1 MSAVFLSFI
10 LYKVITFT
18 QNNSR
23 GQGLKNR
30 LNINLASLE
39 LGNPTML
46 ASGILGYSAETFET
60 IAEGGAGA
68 IVTKSI
74 GVKPRKGYANP
85 TVVQTSCG
93 LINAMGLPNPGINEF
108 VKEIREAKALLK
120 VPLIVSAY
128 GYSAEEYASIAGKA
142 VVAGADAVELNV
154 SCPHVKETG
163 SEIGQNP
170 QVLAEVVR
178 KVKGTVKKPV
188 IVKLSPNVTNIAEV
202 AEVAVKAGADA
213 LTAINTV
220 KAMAIDAETAMP
232 ILANKFGGLSGPAVK
247 PIALRCVYDIYER
260 VKVPIIGC
268 GGITSWQDA
277 AEFLLAGASAI
288 QVGTAIATKGSS
300 IFKNIIR
307 GLNAYLEKKDFESVN
322 EIVGLSHRN

>member
-1 MSAVFLSFI
+1 M
-10 LYKVITFT
+10 YKVIIFVH
-18 QNNSR
+18 NNSR

-30 LNINLASLE
+30 LNINLAGLE
-39 LGNPTML
+39 FSNPTML
-46 ASGILGYSAETFET
+46 ASGILGYSSETFET

-85 TVVQTSCG
+85 TLVQASCG

-108 VKEIREAKALLK
+108 VKEIREAKAVLK
-120 VPLIVSAY
+120 VPLIVSVY
-128 GYSAEEYASIAGKA
+128 GYSAEDYSLVAGKA
-142 VVAGADAVELNV
+142 VAAGADAVELNV

-170 QVLAEVVR
+170 QVLAEVIR

-188 IVKLSPNVTNIAEV
+188 IVKLSPNVTSIAEV
-202 AEVAVKAGADA
+202 AEAAVKAGADA

-247 PIALRCVYDIYER
+247 PIALRCVYDIYEC
-260 VKVPIIGC
+260 VKVPVIGC

-288 QVGTAIATKGSS
+288 QVGTAIAAKGPR
-300 IFKNIIR
+300 IFKDITR
-307 GLNAYLEKKDFESVN
+307 GLNAYLEKKGFESVSD
-322 EIVGLSHRN
+322 IVGLSHRK